1 VDHDFADHG
10 GYEGRRRGSRKGTW
24 DGDLSPVTPL
34 DLAAL
39 AARLPPRP
47 LTRYA
52 PSPTGY
58 LHLGH
63 VANAVWV
70 WGLARAL
77 GGRVLLR
84 IEDHDRGRCM
94 PAYEAALLEDL
105 EWLGLDP
112 DLGMPSELRAGPS
125 PYRQSDAGAPY
136 QAALERLAFRGA
148 LFGCDCSRKA
158 IARTEGDV
166 FNEETRY
173 PGRCRARGLA
183 LAPGVGVRL
192 RLEPGVECFAD
203 ACLGPRVQDPS
214 LQCGDLLVRD
224 RRGQWTYQFAV
235 VVDDLRQGVDLVVR
249 GEDLLESTGRQ
260 IRLGHLLGRAAPPVF
275 VHHPLIRK
283 PGGDKLSKAAHDTG
297 IRELRESGVSPAEA
311 LGRAAFL
318 TGIRAR
324 PEPLEPHDLANL
336 FAAGYDL
343 DGHQ

>member
-1 VDHDFADHG
+1 M
-10 GYEGRRRGSRKGTW
+10 
-24 DGDLSPVTPL
+24 TPL

-84 IEDHDRGRCM
+84 IEDHDRGRCR
-94 PAYEAALLEDL
+94 PAFEAALLEDL
-105 EWLGLDP
+105 EWLGLEP
-112 DLGMPSELRAGPS
+112 DLGQPSQLRAGPS
-125 PYRQSDAGAPY
+125 RCRQSDAGAVY
-136 QAALERLAFRGA
+136 QAALDRLGRGAA
-148 LFGCDCSRKA
+148 LFGCDCTRKA
-158 IARTEGDV
+158 ITRAEGDV

-173 PGRCRARGLA
+173 PGRCRARELTLQPGL
-183 LAPGVGVRL
+183 GVRL
-192 RLEPGVECFAD
+192 RVDSGVEHFVD
-203 ACLGPRVQDPS
+203 ARLGPQTQDPS
-214 LQCGDLLVRD
+214 VQCGDLLLRD
-224 RRGQWTYQFAV
+224 RQGQWTYQFAV
-235 VVDDLRQGVDLVVR
+235 VVDDLRQAVDLVVR

-260 IRLGHLLGRAAPPVF
+260 IRLGRLLGRAAPPVF

-283 PGGDKLSKAAHDTG
+283 PGGQKLSKAARDTG
-297 IRELRESGVSPAEA
+297 IRELRGAGVSPAEA

-318 TGIRAR
+318 TGLRPR

-336 FAAGYDL
+336 FAGGYDL
-343 DGHQ
+343 DGRQ